1 MGVGTLDHPVTV
13 LIVDDSEDQA
23 NLLRRHFEHA
33 GCVVVISS
41 TAEQALGVYT
51 AVQPDMTVVDLML
64 PGMTGWELNE
74 LLTTEHPGSPI
85 AISSVLGAESY
96 PRANAS
102 LPKPVSRASVRQA
115 LMDCIPGW
123 VAP

>member
-1 MGVGTLDHPVTV
+1 MSVATGGPVTV

-33 GCVVVISS
+33 GCDVVISG
-41 TAEQALGVYT
+41 TAEQALGVY
-51 AVQPDMTVVDLML
+51 ASVQPDLTVVDLML
-64 PGMTGWELNE
+64 PGMTGWELNDVLSAE
-74 LLTTEHPGSPI
+74 YPESPV
-85 AISSVLGAESY
+85 AISSVLDVQNY
-96 PRANAS
+96 PRADAL

-115 LMDCIPGW
+115 LMSCVPGW

>member
-1 MGVGTLDHPVTV
+1 M

-33 GCVVVISS
+33 GCEVVISG
-41 TAEQALGVYT
+41 TAEQALGIYA
-51 AVQPDMTVVDLML
+51 AVQPDLTVVDLML

-74 LLTTEHPGSPI
+74 VLAAEYPESPV
-85 AISSVLGAESY
+85 AITSVLDVQSY
-96 PRANAS
+96 PQAHAA

-115 LMDCIPGW
+115 LISCVPRW